1 MRQME
6 GLLEKGTSY
15 SVFLYLLGKLYSG
28 LHIRGPIAED
38 NSEKKRV
45 LIYQVIFFFFRLKDN
60 YTCPKDA
67 CT

>member
-45 LIYQVIFFFFRLKDN
+45 LIYQVIFFFSD
-60 YTCPKDA
+60 
-67 CT
+67 